1 MFVLV
6 MVPYLEIVW
15 FPTVRVI
22 FFTSDVTVAIASFPF
37 AVFAVIVALPIA
49 FAVTLPELSTLIILE
64 LLLDH
69 VTLLLVALLGV
80 ILAVRVSEFPIIN
93 PKEFLFNEI
102 SVTSTFW
109 FSGVGVVVGCSFWF
123 PSDGFEVVLFLLVS
137 FLFSSTFSHIAFR
150 VMFSSIMASVLNCSP
165 FSYTHS
171 LKL

>member
-6 MVPYLEIVW
+6 IVPYLEIVW

-22 FFTSDVTVAIASFPF
+22 FFTSDVTVALASFPF

-123 PSDGFEVVLFLLVS
+123 PCDGVCGVLS
-137 FLFSSTFSHIAFR
+137 FLFVVVVCSFFFSSFYHIAFKTI
-150 VMFSSIMASVLNCSP
+150 SSESNASS
-165 FSYTHS
+165 
-171 LKL
+171 